1 MKQRFDL
8 RQLAAAAGITLAAV
22 TLPALAADVTIT
34 PPSGG
39 GVVVNGPV
47 KMPAVP
53 TQAQQSDKVV
63 CIASSGALGPCP
75 ASYGATGPTGATG
88 ATGPAGPQGP
98 TGPTGAQG
106 PAGPQGSAG
115 PAGPQGA
122 TGATGAGQAVFFG
135 HSGLDLSTIVLQQYI
150 GIGHVDFIEAKAA
163 VPLPIGGTIGGLRVF
178 QSGTSGS
185 SNSQSYTYTLIVNGS
200 PMGAVSCAISGN
212 SQTACSS
219 SGTTSVSAGDRVS
232 LRVALSSF
240 PNIPSGGR
248 TAGWSFTIT
257 SP

>member
-88 ATGPAGPQGP
+88 ATGPAGPQGLI
-98 TGPTGAQG
+98 GPTGAQG

-135 HSGLDLSTIVLQQYI
+135 HSGLDLSTIFVQQYI
-150 GIGHVDFIEAKAA
+150 GIGHSGLSEPKAA

-200 PMGAVSCAISGN
+200 PIGAVSCAISGN

-232 LRVALSSF
+232 LRVELTSF

-248 TAGWSFTIT
+248 TVGWSFTIT